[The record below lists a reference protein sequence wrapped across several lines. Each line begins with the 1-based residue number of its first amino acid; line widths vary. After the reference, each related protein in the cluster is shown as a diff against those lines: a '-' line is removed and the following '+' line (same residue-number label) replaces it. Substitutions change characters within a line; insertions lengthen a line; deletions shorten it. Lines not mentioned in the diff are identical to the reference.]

1 QKVRAG
7 FLDLAKRHPARIKV
21 IPSRAS
27 KETVAR
33 AVARIV
39 APVLKRA
46 HRADHLTTLARA
58 ASSHATQVHH
68 ALR

>member
-1 QKVRAG
+1 
-7 FLDLAKRHPARIKV
+7 ARIKV